1 MINEE
6 GKVVTD
12 VDTIKELALA
22 FHKQF
27 FNQDSYWNIFPEVVV
42 KKKLTV
48 EASKWLSRDVTK
60 LEIKEAM
67 FRYILT
73 RLQGQMAIMHLFPK

>member
-1 MINEE
+1 LINEE

-12 VDTIKELALA
+12 VDNIKELALA

-60 LEIKEAM
+60 LEIKAM
-67 FRYILT
+67 F
-73 RLQGQMAIMHLFPK
+73 QMHPDKAPGPDVYNA